1 MIYKNV
7 IKIFFSFLI
16 NLFGI
21 SSHQQPT
28 DKPPPLPPRAPR
40 IVQSPN
46 SSSEHIIESQALECY
61 KLLCLAY
68 KNNQIKNFKEFLPT
82 LEQSIYLPLKSEFT
96 GKEIKTDNYN
106 YELLHSNLKSII
118 NDIYKSEDNFFR
130 INLGDSLKHLNRRIS
145 LIRIDKNVAEG
156 NGVRGSFNH
165 HKLSKKAQKALR
177 SLTGRIFQLKFE
189 VNEKFQARWELIT
202 TSSATLAHYN
212 NFGDTILTK
221 LPPLK
226 ENTELNCVIT
236 CAHGL
241 QNTNEEGTPYY
252 RTEIYFVPSSQL
264 DEISGFP
271 TNTSSEESLINYLRT
286 NSNSFRIINVHM
298 QNRFIEKNK
307 DFSINNKFFEINMI
321 MAQPQY
327 MDEREDCVV
336 AEIKSHENQKLPT
349 YLGDIKVNFFKNTEF
364 EKLSEGQLFFS
375 VGYPACDQYGLIFNN
390 HYHHN
395 LINKKWIYPI
405 FITSDNTE
413 KPTLD
418 NGRII
423 FNNMPFATGMSGGGL
438 FYEHNN
444 ELNFFGCIAST
455 SEALGINLGSYL
467 L

>member
-1 MIYKNV
+1 
-7 IKIFFSFLI
+7 
-16 NLFGI
+16 
-21 SSHQQPT
+21 
-28 DKPPPLPPRAPR
+28 
-40 IVQSPN
+40 
-46 SSSEHIIESQALECY
+46 
-61 KLLCLAY
+61 
-68 KNNQIKNFKEFLPT
+68 
-82 LEQSIYLPLKSEFT
+82 
-96 GKEIKTDNYN
+96 
-106 YELLHSNLKSII
+106 
-118 NDIYKSEDNFFR
+118 
-130 INLGDSLKHLNRRIS
+130 
-145 LIRIDKNVAEG
+145 
-156 NGVRGSFNH
+156 
-165 HKLSKKAQKALR
+165 
-177 SLTGRIFQLKFE
+177 
-189 VNEKFQARWELIT
+189 
-202 TSSATLAHYN
+202 
-212 NFGDTILTK
+212 
-221 LPPLK
+221 
-226 ENTELNCVIT
+226 
-236 CAHGL
+236 
-241 QNTNEEGTPYY
+241 
-252 RTEIYFVPSSQL
+252 
-264 DEISGFP
+264 
-271 TNTSSEESLINYLRT
+271 
-286 NSNSFRIINVHM
+286 
-298 QNRFIEKNK
+298 
-307 DFSINNKFFEINMI
+307 MI

-413 KPTLD
+413 KPTLN